1 MNCGNIYWS
10 GEFVYKTDGGLVWT
24 AETSAGVMELS
35 IKVLQNQLR
44 LLEHHLEL
52 WNPLYKVLE
61 NQVELLEHQLELWNC
76 L

>member
-1 MNCGNIYWS
+1 
-10 GEFVYKTDGGLVWT
+10 
-24 AETSAGVMELS
+24 MESS
-35 IKVLQNQLR
+35 IKVLENQLG

-61 NQVELLEHQLELWNC
+61 NQVELMEHQLELWNR